1 MAGRRGRKQA
11 QGGRYTTQFHERR
24 SEERLDAERGLRRLL
39 LVLIGVLVAFLVAS
53 VCIAFA
59 TGAVRMPQT
68 DGGQDQTQTQAT
80 PDSTQGDGQKDGGGQ
95 TEADTDTAQQQEGQ
109 QQQQQAQQAQQTQ
122 ASGEDRRTATSDS
135 DNRTKPG
142 RKVCYLTFDD
152 GPSEN
157 THKILD
163 ILDTYDVKAT
173 WFVIGTSG
181 HLDYA
186 KDIWAAGH
194 QIGLHTWDH
203 DYDTVY
209 ASSAAFWNSIDKI
222 GDAVADEI
230 GSKPTL
236 IRFPGGSVNDYN
248 RSLYQQLCTEAGER
262 GYHYF
267 DWNVSSG
274 DASPRGL
281 SADEIYNNV
290 TGEAADNNSSCVLM
304 HDTEAKGTTVEA
316 LPRMI
321 EWFKANGYEFDVL
334 QADSF
339 GYHYWPVDVG

>member
-1 MAGRRGRKQA
+1 MAGKRKDEKQ
-11 QGGRYTTQFHERR
+11 QSYRYTTSYHDVRL
-24 SEERLDAERGLRRLL
+24 EEQKAANKGLRRILV
-39 LVLIGVLVAFLVAS
+39 VLIVILFAFLAVS
-53 VCIAFA
+53 ICIAFA
-59 TGAVRMPQT
+59 MSSGSGGGVQGGAGT
-68 DGGQDQTQTQAT
+68 QTQTQASDVQ
-80 PDSTQGDGQKDGGGQ
+80 DSAKNEDESG
-95 TEADTDTAQQQEGQ
+95 ANAAQN
-109 QQQQQAQQAQQTQ
+109 AAATNTN
-122 ASGEDRRTATSDS
+122 ANGEDKRTATSTS

-157 THKILD
+157 THKILE
-163 ILDTYDVKAT
+163 ILEKYDVKAT

-181 HLDYA
+181 HLDYV

-209 ASSAAFWNSIDKI
+209 ASDAAFWNSIEKI
-222 GDAVADEI
+222 GDAVAAET

-248 RSLYQQLCTEAGER
+248 RSLYQQLCTEAGEK

-267 DWNVSSG
+267 DWNTSSG
-274 DASPRGL
+274 DASPQGL

-290 TGEAADNNSSCVLM
+290 TTDASDNNSSCVLM

-339 GYHYWPVDVG
+339 GYHFWPVDVG

>member
-1 MAGRRGRKQA
+1 MAGKRKDDKQ
-11 QGGRYTTQFHERR
+11 QSYRYTTSYHDVRL
-24 SEERLDAERGLRRLL
+24 EEEKAANRGLRRVLIVLIIVL
-39 LVLIGVLVAFLVAS
+39 LVFLAAS
-53 VCIAFA
+53 ICIAFA
-59 TGAVRMPQT
+59 MSSQSGGGAQQGAGSQT
-68 DGGQDQTQTQAT
+68 QTQTQAQDAQSSGT
-80 PDSTQGDGQKDGGGQ
+80 GAAATSNTTSSTN
-95 TEADTDTAQQQEGQ
+95 TNLNAN
-109 QQQQQAQQAQQTQ
+109 
-122 ASGEDRRTATSDS
+122 GEDKRTATSDS

-157 THKILD
+157 THKILE
-163 ILDTYDVKAT
+163 ILEKYDVKAT

-181 HLDYA
+181 HLDYV

-203 DYDTVY
+203 EYNTVY
-209 ASSAAFWNSIDKI
+209 ASSSAFWNSIDKI
-222 GDAVADEI
+222 GDAVAAEI

-248 RSLYQQLCTEAGER
+248 RSLYQQLCTEAGEK

-304 HDTEAKGTTVEA
+304 HDTEEKGTTVEA

>member
-1 MAGRRGRKQA
+1 MADPSGRRPTQK
-11 QGGRYTTQFHERR
+11 GRYTAQFHEDRM
-24 SEERLDAERGLRRLL
+24 EERADAEHGLRKLL
-39 LVLIGVLVAFLVAS
+39 LVLIAVLALFLVAS

-59 TGAVRMPQT
+59 TGAAR
-68 DGGQDQTQTQAT
+68 T
-80 PDSTQGDGQKDGGGQ
+80 PRAGDGQDRMQAETAASDAQGQSNSGQDG
-95 TEADTDTAQQQEGQ
+95 ADTAQQQEGQ
-109 QQQQQAQQAQQTQ
+109 QQAQT
-122 ASGEDRRTATSDS
+122 SGEDKRTATSDS

-163 ILDTYDVKAT
+163 ILERYDVKAT

-181 HLDYA
+181 HLDYV

>member
-1 MAGRRGRKQA
+1 MGHAAFGCPRRIEKRDARGTMAGKRKDDKQ
-11 QGGRYTTQFHERR
+11 QSYRYTASYHD
-24 SEERLDAERGLRRLL
+24 ERLEEQKAANKGLRRILI
-39 LVLIGVLVAFLVAS
+39 VLIVVLLAFLAAS
-53 VCIAFA
+53 ICIAFA
-59 TGAVRMPQT
+59 MSSRTG
-68 DGGQDQTQTQAT
+68 DGMHGGAGTQTQA
-80 PDSTQGDGQKDGGGQ
+80 GDARNA
-95 TEADTDTAQQQEGQ
+95 TSANAD
-109 QQQQQAQQAQQTQ
+109 
-122 ASGEDRRTATSDS
+122 GEDKRTAVSDS
-135 DNRTKPG
+135 DNRTRPG

-157 THKILD
+157 TRKILD
-163 ILDTYDVKAT
+163 ILARYDVKAT

-203 DYDTVY
+203 EYDVVY
-209 ASSAAFWNSIDKI
+209 ASDAAFWNSIEKI
-222 GDAVADEI
+222 GDAVAAEI
-230 GSKPTL
+230 GTKPTL

-248 RSLYQQLCTEAGER
+248 RSLYQQLCTEAGEK

-281 SADEIYNNV
+281 SADEIYGNV
-290 TGEAADNNSSCVLM
+290 TGNAADKNSACVLM

-339 GYHYWPVDVG
+339 GYHYWPVDEG

>member
-1 MAGRRGRKQA
+1 MAGKRDDGKGQSY
-11 QGGRYTTQFHERR
+11 RYTTSYHDVRA
-24 SEERLDAERGLRRLL
+24 EEQKAANKGLRRVLVVLIVVLL
-39 LVLIGVLVAFLVAS
+39 LFLAAS
-53 VCIAFA
+53 ACIAL
-59 TGAVRMPQT
+59 AVSS
-68 DGGQDQTQTQAT
+68 GQDAGVQQQGAGDAAQTQGAQESGTDAT
-80 PDSTQGDGQKDGGGQ
+80 AQSDTDASGADNASTQ
-95 TEADTDTAQQQEGQ
+95 T
-109 QQQQQAQQAQQTQ
+109 
-122 ASGEDRRTATSDS
+122 SGEDTRTATSDS

-163 ILDTYDVKAT
+163 ILEKYDVKAT

-181 HLDYA
+181 HLDYV
-186 KDIWAAGH
+186 KDIWAAGM

-209 ASSAAFWNSIDKI
+209 ASADAFWNSIEKI
-222 GDAVADEI
+222 GEAVKSET

-248 RSLYQQLCTEAGER
+248 RSLYQELCTEAGEK

-267 DWNVSSG
+267 DWNTSSG

-281 SADEIYNNV
+281 SADEIYDNV
-290 TGEAADNNSSCVLM
+290 TGEAAENNSCCVLM

-334 QADSF
+334 HADSF
-339 GYHYWPVDVG
+339 GYHFWPVDVG

>member
-1 MAGRRGRKQA
+1 MAGKRKDDKQ
-11 QGGRYTTQFHERR
+11 QSYRYTTSYHDVRL
-24 SEERLDAERGLRRLL
+24 EEEKAANKGLRRVLIVLIIVL
-39 LVLIGVLVAFLVAS
+39 LVFLAAS
-53 VCIAFA
+53 ICIAFA
-59 TGAVRMPQT
+59 MSSQSGSGAQQGAGSQT
-68 DGGQDQTQTQAT
+68 QTQTQAQDAQSSGADAAAT
-80 PDSTQGDGQKDGGGQ
+80 SST
-95 TEADTDTAQQQEGQ
+95 TSSTNTNLNAN
-109 QQQQQAQQAQQTQ
+109 
-122 ASGEDRRTATSDS
+122 GEDKRTATSDS

-157 THKILD
+157 THKILE
-163 ILDTYDVKAT
+163 ILEKYDVKAT

-181 HLDYA
+181 HLDYV

-203 DYDTVY
+203 EYNTVY
-209 ASSAAFWNSIDKI
+209 ASSSAFWNSIDKI
-222 GDAVADEI
+222 GDAVAAEI

-248 RSLYQQLCTEAGER
+248 RSLYQQLCTEAGEK

-304 HDTEAKGTTVEA
+304 HDTEEKGTTVEA

>member
-1 MAGRRGRKQA
+1 MADKQKKDR
-11 QGGRYTTQFHERR
+11 QQSYRYTTSYHDVRR
-24 SEERLDAERGLRRLL
+24 EEQKAANKGLRRVLA
-39 LVLIGVLVAFLVAS
+39 VLIVVLFAFLAAS
-53 VCIAFA
+53 ICIAFA
-59 TGAVRMPQT
+59 IGSNS
-68 DGGQDQTQTQAT
+68 GGGMQQGTNAT
-80 PDSTQGDGQKDGGGQ
+80 TQGVQNE
-95 TEADTDTAQQQEGQ
+95 EAAD
-109 QQQQQAQQAQQTQ
+109 
-122 ASGEDRRTATSDS
+122 ASAASSAKGTSSASTNGEDRRTAASDS

-163 ILDTYDVKAT
+163 ILAKYDAKAT

-181 HLDYA
+181 NLDYV
-186 KDIWAAGH
+186 KDIWDAGN

-203 DYDTVY
+203 EYDTVY
-209 ASSAAFWNSIDKI
+209 ASSSAFWTSIEKI
-222 GDAVADEI
+222 GSAVEERTGAK
-230 GSKPTL
+230 STL

-248 RSLYQQLCTEAGER
+248 RSLYQQLCTEAGEK

-281 SADEIYNNV
+281 SADEIYANV
-290 TGEAADNNSSCVLM
+290 TGEAADKNSACVLM

-316 LPRMI
+316 LPRII
-321 EWFKANGYEFDVL
+321 EWFKENGYEFDVL
-334 QADSF
+334 CADSF
-339 GYHYWPVDVG
+339 GYHYWPVDEG